1 MEKHKR
7 LPEQAPTCSAC
18 RTSAAGYGLRH
29 SCEPHRSA
37 PTAAT
42 VKSHPKS
49 FSMAYAFMMHR
60 HSYSLASDGQG
71 WRQQGQQ
78 LPKVRVHP
86 SAFQPRACP
95 TSPPAA
101 APPNTPNSTFLPR
114 GLMQGEHSWPHS
126 PSWEVWGNLPWWS
139 PPVRCPQQ
147 HMDRAG
153 VLAVGVL
160 AGQAWTPR
168 CVRHGVL
175 CLAGARPLRRCPW
188 GLGRPGSLLICD
200 RRLLTLLC
208 PCIGLARKP
217 PYSHVVSPHQLWGQ
231 T

>member
-1 MEKHKR
+1 MSHIALTHHVEKHKR

-18 RTSAAGYGLRH
+18 RTSAASYGLRH

-49 FSMAYAFMMHR
+49 FSMAYAFMTHR

-71 WRQQGQQ
+71 RQHQGQQ

-86 SAFQPRACP
+86 PAFQPRACP
-95 TSPPAA
+95 TSPPAI
-101 APPNTPNSTFLPR
+101 APPNTPKSTFLPR
-114 GLMQGEHSWPHS
+114 GLMLGEHSWPHS
-126 PSWEVWGNLPWWS
+126 PSWEEEGNLPWWS
-139 PPVRCPQQ
+139 QPVRCPQQ

-160 AGQAWTPR
+160 AGPARTPR

-175 CLAGARPLRRCPW
+175 CLAGARPLRSVP
-188 GLGRPGSLLICD
+188 GDLGGP
-200 RRLLTLLC
+200 
-208 PCIGLARKP
+208 A
-217 PYSHVVSPHQLWGQ
+217 PY
-231 T
+231 